1 MDWDDSG
8 PSPYQILGLGDD
20 GPKASVDEIKKLYR
34 KLAIVKHPDKNP
46 GNPNAGMTCTAI
58 TMSACRHAIAL
69 QYCPYNVAI
78 HVYCTHPVKLSCTM
92 YMLSPECKHA

>member
-20 GPKASVDEIKKLYR
+20 GPKSSVDEIKKLYR

-46 GNPNAGMTCTAI
+46 GNPNAGMTCTSSCHHHVGVSPC
-58 TMSACRHAIAL
+58 MH
-69 QYCPYNVAI
+69 YCPHVAI